1 MQIPAIFN
9 LIPPYLNVLISE
21 NTLNLVIN
29 IKIMREFTI
38 AILEL
43 FFNNY
48 IYCSLQNY
56 SKIF

>member
-1 MQIPAIFN
+1 MKKMYIPSIFN
-9 LIPPYLNVLISE
+9 LIPSYLNVLISE

-43 FFNNY
+43 FFNT
-48 IYCSLQNY
+48 
-56 SKIF
+56 IFYDI